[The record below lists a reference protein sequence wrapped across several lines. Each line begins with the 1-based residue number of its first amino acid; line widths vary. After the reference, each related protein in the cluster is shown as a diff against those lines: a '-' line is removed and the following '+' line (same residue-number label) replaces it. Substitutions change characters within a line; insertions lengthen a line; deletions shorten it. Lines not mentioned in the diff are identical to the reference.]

1 MLGVPALVLNA
12 WSKIYHYLRKYRFFQ
27 LSIIVMI
34 IRSIVIVLMII
45 IRSIIIVFMI
55 ITRSIIFRSIIM
67 MIIRSGLSSNAVF
80 DNCERDCCEAF
91 WDCYQGREDRP

>member
-45 IRSIIIVFMI
+45 IRSIIIVLMMI
-55 ITRSIIFRSIIM
+55 IKSVIIIFMM